1 MSCGRGNK
9 ISRGSHT
16 ALSNLHAEQ
25 NFRQASERKGKGK
38 NKLQNKTL
46 IQRSLKEGRGEVGEG
61 LKSLGSMLG

>member
-38 NKLQNKTL
+38 KQIAKQNTD
-46 IQRSLKEGRGEVGEG
+46 SEVSEGGEGGEG
-61 LKSLGSMLG
+61 LTSLGSMLG